1 MAPPQ
6 RVRCVRCILC
16 NEPIT
21 TRRYMWTTKGLKH
34 VDPCIGGNGRPLRAT
49 KEAREE
55 QQDDEV
61 TEVENELGFNEPY

>member
-6 RVRCVRCILC
+6 RVRCILC

-34 VDPCIGGNGRPLRAT
+34 MDPCVGGNGRPLRAT
-49 KEAREE
+49 KEAS
-55 QQDDEV
+55 DEV

>member
-6 RVRCVRCILC
+6 RVRCILC

-34 VDPCIGGNGRPLRAT
+34 MDMCVGGNGRPLRAT
-49 KEAREE
+49 KEAGE
-55 QQDDEV
+55 QPQEQDEV